1 MRRAALSLRRVARAQ
16 VDAFT
21 ATPCLGNAA
30 AVCVLP
36 SSVLP
41 VSDGVRLAVAQE
53 NNLSETAFLEEAH
66 GDDDAAN
73 STSNFRLRWFTP
85 SQEVPL
91 CGHAT
96 LAAAAALILGCRNRS
111 PVLRFQT
118 QSGELRVSAT
128 APPTGSGVGAAAQLC
143 MELSS
148 LPPVDPV
155 PEPGAR
161 LASAAAG
168 PLPVADVRFCKA
180 LRYLLVALR
189 PGSLSW
195 QDLQRHPVSANGC
208 MTRVGCPC
216 GAASC
221 HGFATATD
229 PPQFSVREMRAAYD
243 GEDGSIGAVIVSS
256 CDPTGDCQGPHVFS
270 RFFAPW
276 MGIDEDPVTGSAHS
290 VLAPYYRCRTW
301 EGQGWQAS
309 RRIAEQVTCYMR
321 VRLPAR
327 RDVLKESRLHCRQC
341 SARMGDMQAEVVGA
355 ERVSL
360 MGSAVLVVAGE
371 LALPDEPS

>member
-1 MRRAALSLRRVARAQ
+1 MRVVPFFQ

-195 QDLQRHPVSANGC
+195 QDLQRHP
-208 MTRVGCPC
+208 
-216 GAASC
+216 
-221 HGFATATD
+221 
-229 PPQFSVREMRAAYD
+229 FSVREMRAAYD

-290 VLAPYYRCRTW
+290 VLAPYYR
-301 EGQGWQAS
+301 
-309 RRIAEQVTCYMR
+309 
-321 VRLPAR
+321 
-327 RDVLKESRLHCRQC
+327 DVLKESRLHCRQC